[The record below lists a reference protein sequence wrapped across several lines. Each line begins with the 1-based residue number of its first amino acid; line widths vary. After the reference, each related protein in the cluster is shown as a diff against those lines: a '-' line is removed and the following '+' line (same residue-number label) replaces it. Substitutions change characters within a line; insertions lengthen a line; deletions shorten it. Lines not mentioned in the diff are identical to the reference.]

1 MASTSVDGAPVPPQA
16 QAKVNGIVE
25 NDAAKGRV
33 PVHTFDPNAS
43 PEAKA
48 AAAGKEKNKL
58 GLEDD
63 NVKTGAKELTVDT
76 GKAKASV
83 LPTITIEDVDR
94 NRHANGNGEP
104 LEKSPA
110 SPTTP
115 AWPASPTSSTSPK
128 DPEVPGAM
136 PDGPAPAIPDWYKL
150 GWRDVSGIDDPTLAE
165 GEEKDKEVLALF
177 IKEQFY
183 GEWYHNAALIVATVI
198 VTHFLT
204 RFHFGWGWLFI
215 LLAFC
220 NTYYSMSMK
229 RLRAR
234 ARDDIQRELVKTRLS
249 TENEVESA
257 DWINNFLDRF
267 WLIYEPVL
275 SRTIVAS
282 VDQVLSQN
290 CPPFLDSLRL
300 STFTLGTKAPR
311 IDKVKTY
318 PRTEDDVV
326 VMEWWLSFSPNDTSD
341 LTERQKL
348 TKVNPKIILSVR
360 VGKGLASAAMPIL
373 LEDMSFSGHLK
384 IRLKLMTNFPHV
396 QLVDLSFMEKPAFDY
411 VLKPIGGET
420 FGFDIA
426 NVPGLSAFIRD
437 TVHSV
442 LGPMMYDPNV
452 FTLNLEQMLSGE
464 PIDTA
469 IGVLQVTIQGARD
482 LKGSK
487 LGGGRPDPFVSLSI
501 NERVEL
507 ARTKFK
513 HNTVN
518 PSWMETKF
526 LLVNSL
532 TENLILRVWDYNDHR
547 ANTDLGFATFDLTV
561 LEQDATQ
568 ENIEAPI
575 LKDGKERGKVRFD
588 VNFYP
593 VLKPEVDAGGK
604 ETLPD
609 TKVGIVRLTVH
620 QAKDLD
626 STKSITGDLNP
637 FVKLYT
643 GSNKAPVHVTRKL
656 KHTNNPVWEESTEF
670 LCTDKSSSVVI
681 AKVIDDRDFLKDPVV
696 GYMSVRLTDLLKA
709 KVSGKDW
716 WPLSGARSGKMRLS
730 AEWKPL
736 NMAGSLH
743 GVDQYVPPIGVV
755 RLWLQKATDV
765 KNVEATLGGKSDP
778 YVRVQINN
786 ITQGRTEVVNNNL
799 NPEWDQ
805 IIYIPVHSLK
815 ETMLLECMD
824 YQHLTKDRSLGYTEL
839 KVSDLAK
846 PSEAETGEFLYESKG
861 KRDAEEPLKL
871 GNGAFKGK
879 LHYVAEFIPAY
890 AVRGIRFDSHANELQ
905 EAAARVA
912 DRASAAGSDID
923 EGETVRDDESV
934 VDIAA
939 VPEGITAAEPVEED
953 ERSEGEKG
961 HRRVTSTDTAFSA
974 TSAASART
982 SGTSAVEGAENG
994 VEEKRPEEQGIEMS
1008 KEELFK
1014 HQAGIVIFNVISGR
1028 LHKKARLEVL
1038 LDDAYW
1044 PAFSTIRPRSTHA
1057 QWDYIGEGV
1066 IKELDFSRVWLRLN
1080 EADEGDKDDV
1090 IAEWKGDAKAFLDR
1104 TLDGPTEYTLVDPD
1118 DEDKKSTVVLETRYL
1133 PVPIKLEARE
1143 SVNNQGLVRV
1153 DLIDGHSIHA
1163 ADRGGKSDPFVVFH
1177 LNGQRVYKSQTKKKT
1192 LNPEWNE
1199 SFTVQVPSRAGANF
1213 QLEVFDWNQIE
1224 QAKSLG
1230 AARIDLESLEPF
1242 TAVERSLPLSHAKH
1256 GEKGEIRVR
1265 LLFTP
1270 EIIVKTRKN
1279 TSTFSTAGRAMTQ
1292 IGHLPV
1298 GAGKGVLQGVTGVF
1312 KKHGN
1317 SSGSESEDDRPEPP
1331 AGVVSKQ
1338 VDYAA
1343 EGGSPTAPSANFPT
1357 VNEGGAHSKDPG
1369 TLRVVVQDAKD
1380 LSTSDIKPYVVVRV
1394 GDKEQKTK
1402 HSHKTATPEWN
1413 ESFAFAAAPATQPK
1427 MFVWVYDHKTLG
1439 KDKLLGS
1446 ADIDIWQHLQP
1457 GEAVPSRDLTIE
1469 LREGQGLL
1477 HLRLEYDPDTPLS
1490 TRASRTSL
1498 HSITGATP
1506 NASPS
1511 RFSLSRRR
1519 GADRDD

>member
-1 MASTSVDGAPVPPQA
+1 MASISVDGAPVPPQS
-16 QAKVNGIVE
+16 QAKVNGILQQ
-25 NDAAKGRV
+25 DAATGGV
-33 PVHTFDPNAS
+33 PVHTFDPNSS
-43 PEAKA
+43 PEDKA
-48 AAAGKEKNKL
+48 ASAGKGTSNL

-63 NVKTGAKELTVDT
+63 NVKTGAKELSVDT
-76 GKAKASV
+76 GKSIPSI

-94 NRHANGNGEP
+94 NRPIHGNGDGQP

-115 AWPASPTSSTSPK
+115 AWPASPTTPK
-128 DPEVPGAM
+128 DPEAPGAM

-150 GWRDVSGIDDPTLAE
+150 GWRDVAGIDDPALAE

-177 IKEQFY
+177 LKEQFY

-204 RFHFGWGWLFI
+204 RFHFGWGWLFV

-220 NTYYSMSMK
+220 STYYSTSMK

-249 TENEVESA
+249 TDNEIESA
-257 DWINNFLDRF
+257 EWINNFLDRF

-326 VMEWWLSFSPNDTSD
+326 VMEWWLSFTPNETSE

-348 TKVNPKIILSVR
+348 SKVNPKIILSVR

-396 QLVDLSFMEKPAFDY
+396 QLVDLSFMEKPVFDY
-411 VLKPIGGET
+411 SLKPIGGET

-437 TVHSV
+437 TVHGV

-469 IGVLQVTIQGARD
+469 IGVLQVTVHSARD

-487 LGGGRPDPFVSLSI
+487 LGGGRPDPFVTLSI
-501 NERVEL
+501 NDRVEL
-507 ARTKFK
+507 AKTKFK

-518 PSWMETKF
+518 PTWMETKF

-532 TENLILRVWDYNDHR
+532 TENLILRLWDYNDHR
-547 ANTDLGFATFDLTV
+547 ANTDLGFATFDLAL

-568 ENIEAPI
+568 ENIEVPI
-575 LKDGKERGKVRFD
+575 LKDGKERGRIRFD

-626 STKSITGDLNP
+626 STKSMTGDLNP

-643 GSNKAPVHVTRKL
+643 GSAKAPIHVTRKL
-656 KHTNNPVWEESTEF
+656 KHTNSPVWEESTEF
-670 LCTDKSSSVVI
+670 LCTDKASSVVI
-681 AKVIDDRDFLKDPVV
+681 AKVIDDRDLLKDPVV
-696 GYMSVRLTDLLKA
+696 GYLSVRLTDLLKA
-709 KVSGKDW
+709 KESGKDW

-743 GVDQYVPPIGVV
+743 GADQYVPPIGVV

-765 KNVEATLGGKSDP
+765 KNVEAALGGKSDP

-846 PSEAETGEFLYESKG
+846 PIEGESTEFLYESKG
-861 KRDAEEPLKL
+861 KREAEDPLKL

-890 AVRGIRFDSHANELQ
+890 AVRGIGFDAHANELQ
-905 EAAARVA
+905 QAATRTEVG
-912 DRASAAGSDID
+912 SAAGSDVD

-934 VDIAA
+934 VDVAA
-939 VPEGITAAEPVEED
+939 VPEGITAAEPVDED
-953 ERSEGEKG
+953 EKSADERG
-961 HRRVTSTDTAFSA
+961 HKRATSTDTTFSA

-982 SGTSAVEGAENG
+982 SGTTAVEGNGNG

-1008 KEELFK
+1008 KEELLK
-1014 HQAGIVIFNVISGR
+1014 HRSEPLFDAEAGIIIVNVISGQ

-1044 PAFSTIRPRSTHA
+1044 PAFSTVRARSTHA

-1066 IKELDFSRVWLRLN
+1066 VKELDFSRVWLRLN

-1090 IAEWKGDAKAFLDR
+1090 VAEWKGDAKAFLER
-1104 TLDGPTEYTLVDPD
+1104 TLDGPTEFTLVDPN
-1118 DEDKKSTVVLETRYL
+1118 DEDKKSTVTLETRYV
-1133 PVPIKLEARE
+1133 PVPIKLEPRE

-1199 SFTVQVPSRAGANF
+1199 SFTVQV
-1213 QLEVFDWNQIE
+1213 LEVFDWNQIE

-1230 AARIDLESLEPF
+1230 SAKIDLESLEPF

-1279 TSTFSTAGRAMTQ
+1279 TSTFTTAGRAMTQ

-1298 GAGKGVLQGVTGVF
+1298 GAGKGVLHGVTGVF

-1317 SSGSESEDDRPEPP
+1317 GSGSEDEEEQRPELP

-1343 EGGSPTAPSANFPT
+1343 EGGSPAVAAANFPS
-1357 VNEGGAHSKDPG
+1357 VNEGGVLSREPG
-1369 TLRVVVQDAKD
+1369 TLRVVVKDAKD
-1380 LSTSDIKPYVVVRV
+1380 LSMSDIKPYVVVRV
-1394 GDKEQKTK
+1394 GDKEHKTK
-1402 HSHKTATPEWN
+1402 HAPKTSSPEWN

-1427 MFVWVYDHKTLG
+1427 MFVWVWDHKTLG

-1446 ADIDIWQHLQP
+1446 ADIDIWQQLQP
-1457 GEAVPSRDLTIE
+1457 GEAVPSRDLTVE

-1490 TRASRTSL
+1490 TRGSRTSL
-1498 HSITGATP
+1498 HSISGSP
-1506 NASPS
+1506 HASPS

>member
-1 MASTSVDGAPVPPQA
+1 MASASVDGAPVPPQA
-16 QAKVNGIVE
+16 QAKLNGIVE
-25 NDAAKGRV
+25 SDAAKGRV
-33 PVHTFDPNAS
+33 PVHTFDPDAS

-48 AAAGKEKNKL
+48 AAAGKGQGKL
-58 GLEDD
+58 GLDNDD
-63 NVKTGAKELTVDT
+63 VKTGAKELAVDT
-76 GKAKASV
+76 GGGKPTI

-94 NRHANGNGEP
+94 SRPANGNGH
-104 LEKSPA
+104 SA
-110 SPTTP
+110 ADS
-115 AWPASPTSSTSPK
+115 AASPTSPTWPTSPTSPTAPTAPTDPT

-136 PDGPAPAIPDWYKL
+136 PNGPAPAIPDWYRL
-150 GWRDVSGIDDPTLAE
+150 GWRDVSGIDKPPLPE
-165 GEEKDKEVLALF
+165 GEEKDKEILTLF
-177 IKEQFY
+177 LKEQFY
-183 GEWYHNAALIVATVI
+183 GEWYHNAGLIIATVI

-220 NTYYSMSMK
+220 NTYYSTSMK
-229 RLRAR
+229 RVRAR
-234 ARDDIQRELVKTRLS
+234 ARDDIQRELVKTRL
-249 TENEVESA
+249 TGETGIESA
-257 DWINNFLDRF
+257 EWINNFLDRF

-275 SRTIVAS
+275 SRTVVAS

-318 PRTEDDVV
+318 ARTEDDVV
-326 VMEWWLSFSPNDTSD
+326 VMEWWLSFTPNETSE
-341 LTERQKL
+341 LTERQKQS
-348 TKVNPKIILSVR
+348 KVNPKIILSVR

-373 LEDMSFSGHLK
+373 LEDMSFRGHLK

-396 QLVDLSFMEKPAFDY
+396 QLVDLSFLEKPVFDY
-411 VLKPIGGET
+411 VLKPLGGET

-437 TVHSV
+437 TVHGV
-442 LGPMMYDPNV
+442 LGPMMYEPNV

-487 LGGGRPDPFVSLSI
+487 LGGGRPDPFVTLSI

-507 ARTKFK
+507 AKTKFK
-513 HNTVN
+513 HNTTN
-518 PSWMETKF
+518 PTWMETKF

-532 TENLILRVWDYNDHR
+532 SENLILKLWDYNDHR
-547 ANTDLGFATFDLTV
+547 ANTDLGFATFDLSV
-561 LEQDATQ
+561 LEQDATR
-568 ENIEAPI
+568 ENIEVPI
-575 LKDGKERGKVRFD
+575 LKDGKERGTIRFD

-609 TKVGIVRLTVH
+609 SKVGIVRLTVH

-626 STKSITGDLNP
+626 STKSMTGDLNP
-637 FVKLYT
+637 FVKLFT
-643 GSNKAPVHVTRKL
+643 GAAKHPFHVTRKL
-656 KHTNNPVWEESTEF
+656 KHTNSPVWEDSTEF
-670 LCTDKSSSVVI
+670 LCTDKASSVVV

-709 KVSGKDW
+709 KETGKDW
-716 WPLSGARSGKMRLS
+716 WRLSGARSGKLRIT
-730 AEWKPL
+730 ADWKPL

-743 GVDQYVPPIGVV
+743 GADQYVPPIGVV
-755 RLWLQKATDV
+755 RLWLQRATDV

-839 KVSDLAK
+839 KVSDLAR
-846 PSEAETGEFLYESKG
+846 PSAAETGEFLYESTG
-861 KRDAEEPLKL
+861 KREAQEPLKL
-871 GNGAFKGK
+871 GNGAFKGR
-879 LHYVAEFIPAY
+879 LHYVAEFVPAY
-890 AVRGIRFDSHANELQ
+890 AVRGIRFDAGPSELEQAAQHADG
-905 EAAARVA
+905 AHSDA
-912 DRASAAGSDID
+912 DTDA
-923 EGETVRDDESV
+923 GETVHDTDEEEENG
-934 VDIAA
+934 A
-939 VPEGITAAEPVEED
+939 VPEGITSASPVD
-953 ERSEGEKG
+953 ENEQPEADKA
-961 HRRVTSTDTAFSA
+961 HRRATSTDTAFSA
-974 TSAASART
+974 ASVRT
-982 SGTSAVEGAENG
+982 SGTTAVDGSG
-994 VEEKRPEEQGIEMS
+994 DEKRPEEQGIEMS
-1008 KEELFK
+1008 KEELLK
-1014 HQAGIVIFNVISGR
+1014 HQAGIIIFNVISGR

-1057 QWDYIGEGV
+1057 QWEYIGEGV
-1066 IKELDFSRVWLRLN
+1066 VKELDFSRVWLRLN

-1090 IAEWKGDAKAFLDR
+1090 VAEWKGDAKAFLER
-1104 TLDGPTEYTLVDPD
+1104 TLDGPTEFTLTDPD
-1118 DEDKKSTVVLETRYL
+1118 DEDKTSVVKIEARYL
-1133 PVPIKLEARE
+1133 PVPIKLEPRE
-1143 SVNNQGLVRV
+1143 SVNNQGVLRV
-1153 DLIDGHSIHA
+1153 DLLDGHSIHA
-1163 ADRGGKSDPFVVFH
+1163 ADRGGKSDPFVVFT
-1177 LNGQRVYKSQTKKKT
+1177 LNGQKVYKSQTKKKT
-1192 LNPEWNE
+1192 LTPEWNE
-1199 SFTVQVPSRAGANF
+1199 NFAVQVPSRAGADF

-1230 AARIDLESLEPF
+1230 SAKIDLESLEPF
-1242 TAVERSLPLSHAKH
+1242 TATERTLSLSHAKH
-1256 GEKGEIRVR
+1256 GDKGEVRVR

-1292 IGHLPV
+1292 IGHIPV
-1298 GAGKGVLQGVTGVF
+1298 GAGKGVLHGVTGVF
-1312 KKHGN
+1312 KKHGG
-1317 SSGSESEDDRPEPP
+1317 SSDSDSDDERPDPP
-1331 AGVVSKQ
+1331 AGVVAKS

-1343 EGGSPTAPSANFPT
+1343 EGGAAPAAFPS
-1357 VNEGGAHSKDPG
+1357 VNEGGANSRDPG
-1369 TLRVVVQDAKD
+1369 TLRVVVKDAKD

-1394 GDKEQKTK
+1394 GDKEHKTK
-1402 HSHKTATPEWN
+1402 HAHKTATPEWN
-1413 ESFAFAAAPATQPK
+1413 ESFAYAAAPATQPK
-1427 MFVWVYDHKTLG
+1427 LFVWVYDHKTLG

-1446 ADIDIWQHLQP
+1446 ADIDIWQYLQP
-1457 GEAVPSRDLTIE
+1457 GEAVPSKDLTVE

-1490 TRASRTSL
+1490 TKGSRSSL
-1498 HSITGATP
+1498 HSLSADRAPPI
-1506 NASPS
+1506 SPS

-1519 GADRDD
+1519 GAERDD

>member
-1 MASTSVDGAPVPPQA
+1 MATQSVDGTHIPQQA

-25 NDAAKGRV
+25 QDAAKGSV

-43 PEAKA
+43 PQEKA
-48 AAAGKEKNKL
+48 AAAGKGKSKL
-58 GLEDD
+58 GLDNDD
-63 NVKTGAKELTVDT
+63 VKTGAKELAVDT
-76 GKAKASV
+76 GKAQSTV
-83 LPTITIEDVDR
+83 IPTITVEDVDR
-94 NRHANGNGEP
+94 SRPSNGQP
-104 LEKSPA
+104 LDKSPT

-115 AWPASPTSSTSPK
+115 AWPSSPTSPA

-136 PDGPAPAIPDWYKL
+136 PNGPAPAIPDWYKL
-150 GWRDVSGIDDPTLAE
+150 GWRDVSGIDQPSLAE
-165 GEEKDKEVLALF
+165 GEEKDKEVLSLF
-177 IKEQFY
+177 LKEQFY
-183 GEWYHNAALIVATVI
+183 GEWYHNAALIVVTVI

-220 NTYYSMSMK
+220 NTYYSTSMK
-229 RLRAR
+229 RLRTR
-234 ARDDIQRELVKTRLS
+234 ARDDIQRELVKTRFS
-249 TENEVESA
+249 TDTGIESA
-257 DWINNFLDRF
+257 EWINNFLDRF

-275 SRTIVAS
+275 SRTVVAS

-311 IDKVKTY
+311 IDRVKTY
-318 PRTEDDVV
+318 ARTEDDVV
-326 VMEWWLSFSPNDTSD
+326 VMEWWFSFTPNDTSE

-348 TKVNPKIILSVR
+348 NKVNPKIILSVR

-384 IRLKLMTNFPHV
+384 VRLKLMTNFPHV
-396 QLVDLSFMEKPAFDY
+396 QLVDLSFMDKPVFDY
-411 VLKPIGGET
+411 VLKPLGGET
-420 FGFDIA
+420 FGFDIG

-437 TVHSV
+437 TVHGV

-469 IGVLQVTIQGARD
+469 IGVLQVTIHDARD

-487 LGGGRPDPFVSLSI
+487 LGGSRPDPFVSLSI

-513 HNTVN
+513 HNTAN

-532 TENLILRVWDYNDHR
+532 TENLILKVWDYNDHR
-547 ANTDLGFATFDLTV
+547 ANTDLGFATFDLSV

-568 ENIEAPI
+568 ENIQVPI
-575 LKDGKERGKVRFD
+575 LKDGKERGTIRFD

-593 VLKPEVDAGGK
+593 VLKPEIDTGGK
-604 ETLPD
+604 ETIPD
-609 TKVGIVRLTVH
+609 TKVGIVRLNVH

-626 STKSITGDLNP
+626 STKSMTGDLNP
-637 FVKLYT
+637 FVKLYS
-643 GSNKAPVHVTRKL
+643 GSASQPLHVTRKL

-670 LCTDKSSSVVI
+670 LCTDKNASVII
-681 AKVIDDRDFLKDPVV
+681 AKVVDDRDFLKDPII
-696 GYMSVRLTDLLKA
+696 GYMSIRLPDLLNAKA
-709 KVSGKDW
+709 TGKDW
-716 WPLSGARSGKMRLS
+716 WRLSGARSGKIRIT
-730 AEWKPL
+730 ADWKPL

-743 GVDQYVPPIGVV
+743 GADQYVPPIGVV

-839 KVSDLAK
+839 KVADLAK
-846 PSEAETGEFLYESKG
+846 PTDAEAGEFLYESTG
-861 KRDAEEPLKL
+861 KREAEEPLKL

-879 LHYVAEFIPAY
+879 LHYVAEFVPAY
-890 AVRGIRFDSHANELQ
+890 AVRGIRFDSGPSELEQAAEHADGAL
-905 EAAARVA
+905 
-912 DRASAAGSDID
+912 SDGD
-923 EGETVRDDESV
+923 EGETVHDTDSEIDV
-934 VDIAA
+934 AA
-939 VPEGITAAEPVEED
+939 VPEGITAAEPVDED
-953 ERSEGEKG
+953 DKPESDKG
-961 HRRVTSTDTAFSA
+961 HRRVTSTDTAFSG
-974 TSAASART
+974 TSART
-982 SGTSAVEGAENG
+982 SGTTAVEG
-994 VEEKRPEEQGIEMS
+994 VEKRPEERGVEMS
-1008 KEELFK
+1008 KEELLK
-1014 HQAGIVIFNVISGR
+1014 HQAGVVIVNVLSGH
-1028 LHKKARLEVL
+1028 LHKKARLEFL

-1044 PAFSTIRPRSTHA
+1044 PAFSTIRPRSTNA
-1057 QWDYIGEGV
+1057 QWEYIGEGV
-1066 IKELDFSRVWLRLN
+1066 VKELDFSRVWLRLN

-1090 IAEWKGDAKAFLDR
+1090 VAEWKGDTKAFLER
-1104 TLDGPTEYTLVDPD
+1104 AMDGPTEFTLVDPN
-1118 DEDKKSTVVLETRYL
+1118 DEDRKSTVKLEARYL

-1143 SVNNQGLVRV
+1143 SVNNQGMLRV
-1153 DLIDGHSIHA
+1153 DLLDGHGIHA
-1163 ADRGGKSDPFVVFH
+1163 ADRGGKSDPFVVFA

-1192 LNPEWNE
+1192 LTPEWNE
-1199 SFTVQVPSRAGANF
+1199 NFVVQVPSRAAADF

-1230 AARIDLESLEPF
+1230 SAKIELASLEPF
-1242 TAVERSLPLSHAKH
+1242 TAVERTLPLTHDKH
-1256 GEKGEIRVR
+1256 GEKGEVRVR

-1292 IGHLPV
+1292 LGHLPV
-1298 GAGKGVLQGVTGVF
+1298 GAGKGVFHGVTGVF
-1312 KKHGN
+1312 KKHGSN
-1317 SSGSESEDDRPEPP
+1317 SSSDSEEERSPELP

-1343 EGGSPTAPSANFPT
+1343 EGTTPAAFPT
-1357 VNEGGAHSKDPG
+1357 VNDGGAHSQVPG
-1369 TLRVVVQDAKD
+1369 TLRVVVKDAKD
-1380 LSTSDIKPYVVVRV
+1380 LSMADIKPYVVVRV
-1394 GDKEQKTK
+1394 GDKEHKTK
-1402 HSHKTATPEWN
+1402 HAHKTAAPEWN
-1413 ESFAFAAAPATQPK
+1413 ESFAFSAAPTTQTK
-1427 MFVWVYDHKTLG
+1427 LFVWVYDHKTLG

-1446 ADIDIWQHLQP
+1446 ADIEIWQQLQP
-1457 GEAVPSRDLTIE
+1457 GEAVPSKDLAVE

-1490 TRASRTSL
+1490 NKGSRASL
-1498 HSITGATP
+1498 HSITGERAP
-1506 NASPS
+1506 PISPS

>member
-1 MASTSVDGAPVPPQA
+1 MATTSVDGAPVPPQA

-25 NDAAKGRV
+25 QDAAKGRV

-43 PEAKA
+43 PEEKA
-48 AAAGKEKNKL
+48 AAAGKEKSKL
-58 GLEDD
+58 GLENGD
-63 NVKTGAKELTVDT
+63 VKTGAKELAVDT
-76 GKAKASV
+76 GKVKPSV

-94 NRHANGNGEP
+94 SQPSNGQP

-110 SPTTP
+110 SPTSP
-115 AWPASPTSSTSPK
+115 AWPSSPTSPT

-136 PDGPAPAIPDWYKL
+136 PTSPAPAIPDWYKL
-150 GWRDVSGIDDPTLAE
+150 GWRDVSGIDQPSLAE
-165 GEEKDKEVLALF
+165 GEEKDKEVLSLF
-177 IKEQFY
+177 LKEQFY
-183 GEWYHNAALIVATVI
+183 GEWYHNAAIIVVTVI

-229 RLRAR
+229 RVRAR

-249 TENEVESA
+249 TENEIESA

-275 SRTIVAS
+275 SRTVVAS

-326 VMEWWLSFSPNDTSD
+326 VMEWWLSFTPNDTSE

-348 TKVNPKIILSVR
+348 NKVNPKIILSVR

-396 QLVDLSFMEKPAFDY
+396 QLVDLSFMDKPVFDY

-469 IGVLQVTIQGARD
+469 IGVLQVTVQSARD

-507 ARTKFK
+507 AKTKFK
-513 HNTVN
+513 HNTAN

-547 ANTDLGFATFDLTV
+547 ANTDLGFGTFDLSV

-568 ENIEAPI
+568 ENMEVPI
-575 LKDGKERGKVRFD
+575 LKDGKERGSIRFD

-626 STKSITGDLNP
+626 ATKSMTGDLNP

-643 GSNKAPVHVTRKL
+643 GASKNPIHATRKL

-670 LCTDKSSSVVI
+670 LCTDKNSSVVI

-696 GYMSVRLTDLLKA
+696 GYMSIRLADLLKA
-709 KVSGKDW
+709 KTTGKDW
-716 WPLSGARSGKMRLS
+716 WRLSGARSGKLRLS

-743 GVDQYVPPIGVV
+743 GADQYVPPIGVV

-824 YQHLTKDRSLGYTEL
+824 YQHLTKDRSLGYAEL

-846 PSEAETGEFLYESKG
+846 PTDAETGEFLYESTG
-861 KRDAEEPLKL
+861 KREAQEPLKL

-879 LHYVAEFIPAY
+879 LHYVAEFVPAY
-890 AVRGIRFDSHANELQ
+890 AVRGIRFDSGPNELQ
-905 EAAARVA
+905 EAAKRSA
-912 DRASAAGSDID
+912 DAGALSDSD
-923 EGETVRDDESV
+923 EGETVRDDESEIDV
-934 VDIAA
+934 AA
-939 VPEGITAAEPVEED
+939 VPEGITAAEPVDEE
-953 ERSEGEKG
+953 EKPASPDG
-961 HRRVTSTDTAFSA
+961 HRRGTSTDTTFSA
-974 TSAASART
+974 TSART
-982 SGTSAVEGAENG
+982 SGTTAVEGQD
-994 VEEKRPEEQGIEMS
+994 EKRPEEQGIEMS
-1008 KEELFK
+1008 KEELLK
-1014 HQAGIVIFNVISGR
+1014 HQAGIVIFNVISGK

-1044 PAFSTIRPRSTHA
+1044 PAFSTVRPRSTNA
-1057 QWDYIGEGV
+1057 QWEYIGEGV
-1066 IKELDFSRVWLRLN
+1066 VKELDFSRVWLRLN

-1090 IAEWKGDAKAFLDR
+1090 VAEWKGDAKAFLER

-1153 DLIDGHSIHA
+1153 DLLDGHSIHA

-1199 SFTVQVPSRAGANF
+1199 NFTVQVPSRAGSDF

-1230 AARIDLESLEPF
+1230 VAKIDLESLEPF
-1242 TAVERSLPLSHAKH
+1242 TSVERSIPLTHVKH
-1256 GEKGEIRVR
+1256 GDKGEIRVR

-1279 TSTFSTAGRAMTQ
+1279 TSTFTSAGRAMTQ

-1298 GAGKGVLQGVTGVF
+1298 GAGKGVIHGVTGVF
-1312 KKHGN
+1312 KRHGG
-1317 SSGSESEDDRPEPP
+1317 SSGSDSEDDRPAEPP

-1343 EGGSPTAPSANFPT
+1343 EGTTPAAFPT
-1357 VNEGGAHSKDPG
+1357 VNEGGSNSRDPG
-1369 TLRVVVQDAKD
+1369 TLRVVVKDAKD
-1380 LSTSDIKPYVVVRV
+1380 LSTSDIKPYVVIRV
-1394 GDKEQKTK
+1394 GDKEHKTK
-1402 HSHKTATPEWN
+1402 HAHKTATPEWN
-1413 ESFAFAAAPATQPK
+1413 ESFAFGAAPATQPK
-1427 MFVWVYDHKTLG
+1427 LFVWVYDHKTLG

-1457 GEAVPSRDLTIE
+1457 GDAVPSRDLAIE

-1477 HLRLEYDPDTPLS
+1477 HIRLEYDPDTPLS
-1490 TRASRTSL
+1490 SKGSRGSL
-1498 HSITGATP
+1498 HSISGERAP
-1506 NASPS
+1506 PISPS

-1519 GADRDD
+1519 SIVQ

>member
-1 MASTSVDGAPVPPQA
+1 MATSVDGAPIPQQA
-16 QAKVNGIVE
+16 QAKVNGIIE
-25 NDAAKGRV
+25 QDAAKGRV
-33 PVHTFDPNAS
+33 PVHTFDPDAS
-43 PEAKA
+43 PQEKA
-48 AAAGKEKNKL
+48 AAAGKQRDKL
-58 GLEDD
+58 GLDNDD
-63 NVKTGAKELTVDT
+63 VKTGAKELSVDT
-76 GKAKASV
+76 GRTKPSV
-83 LPTITIEDVDR
+83 LPTITIEDVDQYPPTDTQS
-94 NRHANGNGEP
+94 AQ
-104 LEKSPA
+104 KSPA
-110 SPTTP
+110 TPTSP
-115 AWPASPTSSTSPK
+115 AWPSSPTLPTDPSST
-128 DPEVPGAM
+128 VPGAM
-136 PDGPAPAIPDWYKL
+136 PDGPAPAIPEWYKV
-150 GWRDVSGIDDPTLAE
+150 GWRDVSGIDQPPLAP
-165 GEEKDKEVLALF
+165 GEERDKEVLSLF
-177 IKEQFY
+177 LKEQFY
-183 GEWYHNAALIVATVI
+183 GEWYHNAALIVVTVI
-198 VTHFLT
+198 ITHFLT

-220 NTYYSMSMK
+220 NTYYSTSMK
-229 RLRAR
+229 RLRSR

-249 TENEVESA
+249 GEVGIESA
-257 DWINNFLDRF
+257 DWLNNFLDRF

-275 SRTIVAS
+275 SRTVVAS

-311 IDKVKTY
+311 INKVKTY
-318 PRTEDDVV
+318 ARTEDDVV
-326 VMEWWLSFSPNDTSD
+326 IMEWWFAFTPTDTTD
-341 LTERQKL
+341 LTEKQKQN
-348 TKVNPKIILSVR
+348 KVNPKIILSVR
-360 VGKGLASAAMPIL
+360 LGKGLASAAIPIL
-373 LEDMSFSGHLK
+373 LEDMQFTGHLK
-384 IRLKLMTNFPHV
+384 IRMKLMTNFPHV
-396 QLVDLSFMEKPAFDY
+396 QLVDLSFLEKPVFDY
-411 VLKPIGGET
+411 VLKPLGGET

-437 TVHSV
+437 TVHGV

-469 IGVLQVTIQGARD
+469 IGVLQITLHGARD
-482 LKGSK
+482 LKASK

-513 HNTVN
+513 HNTSN

-532 TENLILRVWDYNDHR
+532 TENLILKLWDYNDHR
-547 ANTDLGFATFDLTV
+547 ANTDLGFATFDLSV

-568 ENIEAPI
+568 ENIEVPI
-575 LKDGKERGKVRFD
+575 LKDGKERGSIRFD

-593 VLKPEVDAGGK
+593 VLKPEADSGGK
-604 ETLPD
+604 EVIPD

-626 STKSITGDLNP
+626 STKSMSGDLNP

-643 GSNKAPVHVTRKL
+643 GASKHPIHATRKL
-656 KHTNNPVWEESTEF
+656 KHTNNPVWEDSTEF

-696 GYMSVRLTDLLKA
+696 GYMSIRLPDLLNAKA
-709 KVSGKDW
+709 SGKDW
-716 WPLSGARSGKMRLS
+716 WRLSGARSGKLRLT

-736 NMAGSLH
+736 SMAGSLH
-743 GVDQYVPPIGVV
+743 GADQYVPPIGVV
-755 RLWLQKATDV
+755 RLWLQRATDV

-839 KVSDLAK
+839 KVFDLAK
-846 PSEAETGEFLYESKG
+846 ASDAETGEFLFESTG
-861 KRDAEEPLKL
+861 QRDVEEPLKL
-871 GNGAFKGK
+871 GNGSFKGK

-890 AVRGIRFDSHANELQ
+890 AVRGIRFDAGPNELQ
-905 EAAARVA
+905 QAAEHA
-912 DRASAAGSDID
+912 DGALSDSD
-923 EGETVRDDESV
+923 AGETVHDDDSELDV
-934 VDIAA
+934 AA
-939 VPEGITAAEPVEED
+939 VLEGITSASPVEED
-953 ERSEGEKG
+953 DKADSDKG
-961 HRRVTSTDTAFSA
+961 HRRVTSTDTTFSA
-974 TSAASART
+974 TSVRT
-982 SGTSAVEGAENG
+982 SGTTAVDGNG
-994 VEEKRPEEQGIEMS
+994 VNGEEKRPEERGIEMS
-1008 KEELFK
+1008 KEELLK
-1014 HQAGIVIFNVISGR
+1014 HQAGIVIFNVISGH

-1044 PAFSTIRPRSTHA
+1044 PAFSTIRPRSTNA
-1057 QWDYIGEGV
+1057 LWEYIGEGV
-1066 IKELDFSRVWLRLN
+1066 VKELDFSRVWLRLN

-1090 IAEWKGDAKAFLDR
+1090 IAEWKGDAKAFLQK
-1104 TLDGPTEYTLVDPD
+1104 TLDGPAEYTLVDPD
-1118 DEDKKSTVVLETRYL
+1118 DEDKKSTIRLEARYL
-1133 PVPIKLEARE
+1133 PVPIKLEPRE
-1143 SVNNQGLVRV
+1143 SVNNQGLLRV
-1153 DLIDGHSIHA
+1153 DLLDGHSIHA

-1192 LNPEWNE
+1192 LTPEWNE
-1199 SFTVQVPSRAGANF
+1199 NFVVQVPSRAGADF

-1230 AARIDLESLEPF
+1230 AAKIELGDVEPF
-1242 TAVERSLPLSHAKH
+1242 TAVERTIPLSHAKH
-1256 GEKGEIRVR
+1256 GDKGEIRVR

-1270 EIIVKTRKN
+1270 EIIVKSRKN
-1279 TSTFSTAGRAMTQ
+1279 TSTFTTAGRAMTQ

-1298 GAGKGVLQGVTGVF
+1298 GAGKGVFHGVTGVF
-1312 KKHGN
+1312 KKHGG
-1317 SSGSESEDDRPEPP
+1317 SSSSESDDEERADPP
-1331 AGVVSKQ
+1331 AGVVSKEA
-1338 VDYAA
+1338 DFIGNGTDPAA
-1343 EGGSPTAPSANFPT
+1343 FPT
-1357 VNEGGAHSKDPG
+1357 VVENGSQGKEPG
-1369 TLRVVVQDAKD
+1369 TLRVVVKDAKD

-1394 GDKEQKTK
+1394 GDKEQKTR
-1402 HSHKTATPEWN
+1402 HSPKTATPEWN
-1413 ESFAFAAAPATQPK
+1413 ESFAFAAAPGTQPK
-1427 MFVWVYDHKTLG
+1427 LFVWVYDHKTLG

-1446 ADIDIWQHLQP
+1446 ADIDIWQQLQP
-1457 GEAVPSRDLTIE
+1457 GAAVPSRDLTVE

-1477 HLRLEYDPDTPLS
+1477 HLHLEYDPDTPLS
-1490 TRASRTSL
+1490 NKNSRASL
-1498 HSITGATP
+1498 HSISGERIAP
-1506 NASPS
+1506 ISPS